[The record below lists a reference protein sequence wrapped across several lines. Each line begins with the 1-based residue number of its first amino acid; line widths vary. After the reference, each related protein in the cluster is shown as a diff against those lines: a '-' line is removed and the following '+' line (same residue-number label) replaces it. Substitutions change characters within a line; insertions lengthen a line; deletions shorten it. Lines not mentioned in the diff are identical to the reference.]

1 MKNEM
6 NGRQARAQMDQAKAQ
21 SEKTFGGKN
30 EGPRRYKLYDKIKEN
45 VSLRT
50 IDAIIIGTSVLII
63 ALLIIGITTGTP
75 PQ

>member
-1 MKNEM
+1 MKKENT
-6 NGRQARAQMDQAKAQ
+6 GRQARAAMDQAKAQ
-21 SEKTFGGKN
+21 SEKTFGGKS

-63 ALLIIGITTGTP
+63 ALLIFGIATGTSP
-75 PQ
+75 K

>member
-21 SEKTFGGKN
+21 SEKTFGGKS